1 MSSLCDSEKLSFFFF
16 LQGKLNY
23 DILLKMKFVS
33 WAILGLTVD
42 LRDILLQQSQWMPC
56 CGDTCPLSRKPSC
69 LKILLTPSSPHPEG
83 TVPVQQHHP
92 APFPSAAAF
101 SLQVP
106 AGLTV
111 VLWLIGRTAHQV
123 QRAAEISLA
132 EGWEAN
138 LLPAFVSHK
147 WNIKA
152 PWPLH
157 SSADHVTSNF
167 DLLANR

>member
-1 MSSLCDSEKLSFFFF
+1 MSSLCDSEKLSFFF

-83 TVPVQQHHP
+83 TA
-92 APFPSAAAF
+92 APPCSFPLCSCIF
-101 SLQVP
+101 P
-106 AGLTV
+106 AGAC
-111 VLWLIGRTAHQV
+111 WAHSCAVINWQDCPSSSKGCRDFMW
-123 QRAAEISLA
+123 QRGERQTCCQL
-132 EGWEAN
+132 
-138 LLPAFVSHK
+138 
-147 WNIKA
+147 
-152 PWPLH
+152 
-157 SSADHVTSNF
+157 
-167 DLLANR
+167 LLAISETLKLLGHCIAVLTM